1 VDEVTVESVSGIVAA
16 SAAAYPQKPALV
28 FRNRPIPYAEL
39 DEWVHR
45 SSASLQSLGIRK
57 GDRVALLVGNVP
69 EFLYVFYG
77 TVSLGGVAVPLHP
90 TLTPEELGYILADC
104 EARVVAAQIDLL
116 PLVLAVRDRV
126 PSIEHVLVVGP
137 APTPRGTRSLD
148 ELLDRSVGDRPV
160 VDREEGDVAVLSYT
174 TGTTSDPRGVMLTR
188 GNLLASLRQISAIP
202 ALKQERTDI
211 VLLVLPLSS
220 LFALNVILGSA
231 LNEGATVVLV
241 ERFDPEETLDLI
253 DELGVTALF
262 GTPAMFRSW
271 LQAAEARDAELSSV
285 RLAVSVLPHLP
296 ADILEAFRRRL
307 GVTIWEAYGLPEA
320 PVVSTTA
327 LAATPKMNSVGLP
340 LHDVDVRLVDEHG
353 EDVEDGDPGEI
364 VVRGPNVSQGYWKA
378 PEESEGVR
386 MPGWFRTGDLA
397 YRDEEGR
404 LFLVGRMKDV
414 IRVSGFNVFPREVE
428 EVLSRHPKVAACTVS
443 GVPDE
448 RSGEGVRALVTLEAG
463 QSATEGEIVA
473 YCETYLARFKCP
485 TIVEFVQAP

>member
-1 VDEVTVESVSGIVAA
+1 MESVSGIVAA
-16 SAAAYPQKPALV
+16 SAAAFPQKPALV

-39 DEWVHR
+39 DEWVRR
-45 SSASLQSLGIRK
+45 SAAGLQSLGIRK

-77 TVSLGGVAVPLHP
+77 TVSLGGVAVPLDP

-104 EARVVAAQIDLL
+104 EARVVTAQIDLL

-148 ELLDRSVGDRPV
+148 ELLDRSAGGRPV
-160 VDREEGDVAVLSYT
+160 VDTEEGDLAVLSYT
-174 TGTTSDPRGVMLTR
+174 TGTTSEPRGVMLSR

-231 LNEGATVVLV
+231 LNEGATALLV
-241 ERFDPEETLDLI
+241 ERFDPEETLDLV

-271 LQAAEARDAELSSV
+271 LQAAESRDAQLSSV
-285 RLAVSVLPHLP
+285 RLAVSVPPYLPI
-296 ADILEAFRRRL
+296 DVLEGFRRRV

-320 PVVSTTA
+320 PVLSTTA
-327 LAATPKMNSVGLP
+327 LAASPMMNSVGLP
-340 LHDVDVRLVDEHG
+340 LPDVDVRLVDGHG

-364 VVRGPNVSQGYWKA
+364 VVRGPNVSQGYWNA
-378 PEESEGVR
+378 PEESEDVA

-448 RSGEGVRALVTLEAG
+448 RSGEGVRALVTLEPG
-463 QSATEGEIVA
+463 QTATEGEIVA

-485 TIVEFVQAP
+485 TTVEFVQAT